1 MYITLTDLQGGGG
14 SPSTPNYL
22 FLTKNVRIRL
32 PDAIYEFSLSRKCQ
46 PDSGYT
52 SSLKAYSMLD
62 FQNYKKNWLKQME
75 SVVLIPVFQ
84 DMFRINRCKLQIIPN
99 RESVLED
106 FKKIIHFN
114 QLIGPVRITYNIC

>member
-32 PDAIYEFSLSRKCQ
+32 PDAIYEFSLSWKCQ

-62 FQNYKKNWLKQME
+62 FQNYKKLVKTNGKY
-75 SVVLIPVFQ
+75 
-84 DMFRINRCKLQIIPN
+84 
-99 RESVLED
+99 
-106 FKKIIHFN
+106 
-114 QLIGPVRITYNIC
+114 GPYSCFSRHV

>member
-1 MYITLTDLQGGGG
+1 MAGVRPLPLITYFLQKMSGSVYLTQ
-14 SPSTPNYL
+14 SRN
-22 FLTKNVRIRL
+22 FLYRGNVSQIV
-32 PDAIYEFSLSRKCQ
+32 D
-46 PDSGYT
+46 
-52 SSLKAYSMLD
+52 SLKAYSMLD

-75 SVVLIPVFQ
+75 IMVLIPVFQ

>member
-1 MYITLTDLQGGGG
+1 MTDLQGGGG
-14 SPSTPNYL
+14 SPSTPNYMYL

-62 FQNYKKNWLKQME
+62 FQNYKKN
-75 SVVLIPVFQ
+75 
-84 DMFRINRCKLQIIPN
+84 
-99 RESVLED
+99 
-106 FKKIIHFN
+106 
-114 QLIGPVRITYNIC
+114 G